1 MAYKQ
6 KTWWKSEL
14 AYLKG
19 WLKYRKG
26 LLISLGVII
35 LLIGAFLYI
44 MGRPY
49 YIVNRN
55 PITVNARITYI
66 YHVVGK
72 YSQSRHYQYMFY
84 YNDSIYYG
92 ETESGAHLVFGGIGD
107 TLIIRCNKN
116 NPHHSVFQYPD
127 NPNLKIR
134 KLEGA
139 EYYRFLRNEPNKYD
153 KR

>member
-66 YHVVGK
+66 YIMLLENTVNQGIISICSIIMILYIMVKQRVGRIW
-72 YSQSRHYQYMFY
+72 Y
-84 YNDSIYYG
+84 
-92 ETESGAHLVFGGIGD
+92 
-107 TLIIRCNKN
+107 
-116 NPHHSVFQYPD
+116 
-127 NPNLKIR
+127 
-134 KLEGA
+134 LEVLA
-139 EYYRFLRNEPNKYD
+139 IH
-153 KR
+153 

>member
-6 KTWWKSEL
+6 KTWWQSNI
-14 AYLKG
+14 AWLKG
-19 WLKYRKG
+19 WMEWKITSIICFG
-26 LLISLGVII
+26 IFII
-35 LLIGAFLYI
+35 LIGMFLYI
-44 MGRPY
+44 KGLPVY
-49 YIVNRN
+49 VVNKN

-92 ETESGAHLVFGGIGD
+92 EAESGMHLVFGNVGD
-107 TLIIRCNKN
+107 TLIIRCNKD
-116 NPHHSVFQYPD
+116 NPQYSVFQYPD

-134 KLEGA
+134 KLEGI
-139 EYYRFLRNEPNKYD
+139 EYYRYSRQEPSKYD